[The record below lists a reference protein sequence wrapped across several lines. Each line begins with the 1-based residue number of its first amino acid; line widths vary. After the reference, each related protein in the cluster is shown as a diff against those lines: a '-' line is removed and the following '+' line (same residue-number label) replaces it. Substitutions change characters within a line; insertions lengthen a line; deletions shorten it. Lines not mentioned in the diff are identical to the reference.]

1 MKTGSFMLD
10 TDTCSFIIRG
20 GDERLRSHVQRHAS
34 EIRVSSIT
42 AAELLFGARK
52 KRSKRILDAV
62 SFLLE
67 LAPPV
72 PWDEDCARNY
82 AEIRATLEEN
92 GIPIGNMDMMIAA
105 AAIAHGSTLVTHNT
119 AHFSRVSNLD
129 FTDWTDNVPPSPSK
143 DAHR

>member
-10 TDTCSFIIRG
+10 TDTCSFAIRG
-20 GDERLRSHVQRHAS
+20 GDEHLRIHVQRHAP
-34 EIRVSSIT
+34 EICVSAIT

-72 PWDEDCARNY
+72 PWDEDCARTY
-82 AEIRATLEEN
+82 AEIRTALEES
-92 GIPIGNMDMMIAA
+92 GTPIGNMDMMIAA

-119 AHFSRVSNLD
+119 THFCRVSGLD
-129 FTDWTDNVPPSPSK
+129 IADWTTSAIN
-143 DAHR
+143 H